1 MGKAV
6 RTAHIVEERSD
17 SMAEDITIGF
27 IGYGNMAQ
35 AVAQGLVDQGVVD
48 GGRIVACAAHLDKLR
63 ESTARIGARAMKSA
77 EEVVAAADV
86 VVVAVKPGMV
96 REALDGATGE
106 LSDPRRMVVSIVGGW
121 SLESYRGVLEPRA
134 HVQCAIPNTPIAV
147 GQGVLIAE
155 TANTLSAEQSELF
168 ERLFSPVALI
178 ERVDSDHL
186 GVATIL
192 GGCAPAFAEM
202 FLEALADG
210 GVEFGL
216 SRATSY
222 RLASKMME
230 GTGALQIA
238 TGQHP
243 GAMKDAVCSPGGTT
257 IRGVSALEK
266 AGFRGAVIAAV
277 EAIHG

>member
-1 MGKAV
+1 
-6 RTAHIVEERSD
+6 
-17 SMAEDITIGF
+17 MAEDVTIGF

-35 AVAQGLVDQGVVD
+35 GVAQGLVDQGVVD
-48 GGRIVACAAHLDKLR
+48 GGRIVACAVHPDKLR
-63 ESTARIGARAMKSA
+63 ESTARIGARALSNA

-86 VVVAVKPGMV
+86 VVVAVKPTVVASAIEGV
-96 REALDGATGE
+96 ESA
-106 LSDPRRMVVSIVGGW
+106 LSDPDRMVVSIVSGW
-121 SLESYRGVLEPRA
+121 RLDDYRKVLGADA

-155 TANTLSAEQSELF
+155 TANTLTDAQSGLF

-186 GVATIL
+186 DVATVL
-192 GGCAPAFAEM
+192 AGCAPAFAEM

-216 SRATSY
+216 PRATSY
-222 RLASKMME
+222 RLAAKMME
-230 GTGALQIA
+230 GTGALHIA

-266 AGFRGAVIAAV
+266 AGFRGAIISAV
-277 EAIHG
+277 EAIQG